1 MQQRVKQYYT
11 ACTDAGIDGK
21 ERLKERF
28 GFDSANDASPEQL
41 GQLIYE
47 INAEGN
53 KWRRRVMA
61 AIGADFQDRK
71 INHNTNTIKATACR
85 AAKVKHFNRIPHKT
99 LRALYNQF
107 SKPVTKLTEANN

>member
-28 GFDSANDASPEQL
+28 GLDSANDASPEQL
-41 GQLIYE
+41 GTLIYE
-47 INAEGN
+47 INEEGN

-61 AIGADFQDRK
+61 AIGDHLEGQKKECNAN
-71 INHNTNTIKATACR
+71 IIKAIACR
-85 AAKVKHFNRIPHKT
+85 AAKAKHFNRISHES
-99 LRALYNQF
+99 LRAIYNQF
-107 SKPVTKLTEANN
+107 SKPVKK